1 LASFDF
7 DQAEGLRRML
17 AGPKPRVF
25 TFLSATSD
33 DEKSAMLVNLGASLG
48 KGGNQVAL
56 VDARAGSRG
65 VAARLDGPRHGT
77 HATLLD
83 VARQERALEDAVR
96 PLPQG
101 FGLATLAREC
111 WSGGS
116 AGSGAALNKPQLR
129 RLANIFGLLA
139 NQVDILL
146 VDGELDAE
154 DAFPIPAMANG
165 EIVVQVSTSA
175 ASIKTAY
182 SIVKRLNA
190 QLGRRPFGILVTGAT
205 EQEAQVVYN
214 NMARASN
221 RYLAVQLNSFGSI
234 PADEHVKRAA
244 RLGRSVVDAFP
255 LAGASVAFRRLAGQ
269 VVASDMTSG
278 LRNMM
283 SAGANMVI

>member
-1 LASFDF
+1 
-7 DQAEGLRRML
+7 ML

-33 DEKSAMLVNLGASLG
+33 DEKSAMLVNLGASLS

-56 VDARAGSRG
+56 VDARLGSRG
-65 VAARLDGPRHGT
+65 VAARLNAPRNV
-77 HATLLD
+77 TLLD
-83 VARQERALEDAVR
+83 VARQEGALEDVLR

-101 FGLATLAREC
+101 FGLVRLAREN
-111 WSGGS
+111 W
-116 AGSGAALNKPQLR
+116 SGAALNRPQLR
-129 RLANIFGLLA
+129 RLANTFGLLA
-139 NQVDILL
+139 NQVDMLL

-154 DAFPIPAMANG
+154 DAFPIPAMASG
-165 EIVVQVSTSA
+165 EIVVQVSTGA

-190 QLGRRPFGILVTGAT
+190 QLGRRPFGILVTGAS

-214 NMARASN
+214 NMAKASN

-234 PADEHVKRAA
+234 PADDHVKRAA

-269 VVASDMTSG
+269 VVASNMTSG
-278 LRNMM
+278 LRNMV
-283 SAGANMVI
+283 SASANMVN